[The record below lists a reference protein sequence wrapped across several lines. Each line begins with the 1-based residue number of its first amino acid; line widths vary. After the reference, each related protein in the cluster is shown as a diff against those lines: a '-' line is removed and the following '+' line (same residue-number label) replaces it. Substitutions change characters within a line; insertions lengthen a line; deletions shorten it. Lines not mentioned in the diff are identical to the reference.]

1 MRTAER
7 TLEALGEVSR
17 KHPDYVFR
25 RVYRELFNR
34 DLFLRAYLKLAP
46 NEGNMT
52 RGVDG
57 QTIDGFS
64 MDLVD
69 GIIDELRHERYH
81 PKPVRR
87 EYIPKANGKM
97 RPLGIPTFRDKL
109 VQEALREL
117 LEAIYEPVFSDCS
130 HGFRPGRG
138 CHTALK
144 SIQFGCRGT
153 TWVIEGDITSF
164 FDNIDHDTLLRLIA
178 KKVDDGRVLEL
189 IRRFLKAGYME
200 DGSFRETELGS
211 PQGGVLSPL
220 LANIYLHELD
230 VFVEGLK
237 EEYERGVCRGTN
249 PDYSTLR
256 ERARRAEARGD
267 RRTAD
272 MARRAMRTVPS
283 SDPMDSGFVRI
294 QYCRY
299 ADDWCIFIIGS
310 KALAVEIMGRIA
322 CFLDSELRLELSE
335 SKTRITNL
343 ADGNVRFLGY
353 EIAKIRNDDRLT
365 EYGDGSRRRCA
376 NGCITLLMPRDA
388 VNRRVAPITV
398 GGKPA
403 PRDEMLGWPVEGIVW
418 KYVSEINGVYNYYCL
433 ASNVA
438 HRMNEYKRIHYLSL
452 LRTIAKKERSS
463 VRKVLR
469 KYGREVPRADGRGTH
484 IVLCIERDGEA
495 VAWYPYEGFRKRAFA
510 PKPRSEGVQEFG
522 KELKKRIL
530 NDRCE
535 VCSGQGNV
543 EVHHVRNL
551 KQTVERYEMSKK
563 GVPDWVALMRDMGR
577 KTLVLCD
584 GCHRKLHSGKLII
597 PSVHRRARCAER
609 RTSGSDRGEGDT
621 PRLLYSAPTGRPRR
635 SSPPSGAWTT

>member
-7 TLEALGEVSR
+7 MLEALGEVSG

-69 GIIDELRHERYH
+69 GIIDELRHERYY

-230 VFVEGLK
+230 KFVEGLR
-237 EEYERGVCRGTN
+237 EEYERGERRRDN
-249 PDYSTLR
+249 PEYANLNAKAHR
-256 ERARRAEARGD
+256 CEANGD
-267 RRTAD
+267 WETAD
-272 MARRAMRTVPS
+272 MARRAMRSMTTF
-283 SDPMDSGFVRI
+283 DPMDDGFVRI
-294 QYCRY
+294 RYCRY

-310 KALAVEIMGRIA
+310 KALAEELKGRIA
-322 CFLDSELRLELSE
+322 QFLSTELGLELSE
-335 SKTRITNL
+335 SKTSITNL
-343 ADGNVRFLGY
+343 SDGTVRFLGY

-365 EYGDGSRRRCA
+365 ECEDGGKRRCL
-376 NGCITLLMPRDA
+376 NGSITLLMPREA

-403 PRDEMLGWPVEGIVW
+403 PRNEMLGWSVEEIVW
-418 KYVSEINGVYNYYCL
+418 KYASEINGVYNYYCL
-433 ASNVA
+433 ASNVSR
-438 HRMNEYKRIHYLSL
+438 RMHEYIHAHYLSL

-469 KYGREVPRADGRGTH
+469 KYGKEVPRADGRGTH
-484 IVLCIERDGEA
+484 IALCIERDGEA

-510 PKPRSEGVQEFG
+510 PKPKPEGIQEFG
-522 KELKKRIL
+522 KELKRRIQ

-535 VCSGQGNV
+535 VCSGLGNV

-551 KQTVERYEMSKK
+551 KQTVERYEKSKK
-563 GVPDWVALMRDMGR
+563 GIPDWVALMRDMGR
-577 KTLVLCD
+577 KTLVLCE
-584 GCHRKLHSGKLII
+584 GCHRRLHAGKLII

-621 PRLLYSAPTGRPRR
+621 PRLLYSAR
-635 SSPPSGAWTT
+635 SRTSRG